1 MGHRLGQ
8 ICVVVRRVDQ
18 TPTIPKM
25 VPAQMVQKMDPAQMV
40 QKVDPEL
47 QGDLDYHPYH
57 LCLQVGPGTHQI
69 AKQQ

>member
-18 TPTIPKM
+18 TPKTPTIPKM

-40 QKVDPEL
+40 QKMDPEL
-47 QGDLDYHPYH
+47 QGDLDYHPNH
-57 LCLQVGPGTHQI
+57 LCLQMGP
-69 AKQQ
+69 